1 MLMGVWFSSSRRP
14 TAQGRQ
20 APPNLADLPAF
31 NRLILAHQT
40 RLYTIA
46 YRALGSHPAAEVATQ
61 AAVESAYRQGAG
73 HSPAQAECALLRSLV
88 AALRRAHLTVP
99 SAPDGPLGEVP
110 FDLRLPL
117 ILVDVAGLNYDQAAD
132 ALHTTLVELIQQLAR
147 ARRML
152 CRLAPLT
159 SSLQPPASG
168 V

>member
-46 YRALGSHPAAEVATQ
+46 FRALGSHSAAEAATQ

-73 HSPAQAECALLRSLV
+73 RSPAQAECALLRSLV
-88 AALRRAHLTVP
+88 AALRRANLSTP
-99 SAPDGPLGEVP
+99 GPMDGPLGELP

-117 ILVDVAGLNYDQAAD
+117 ILIDIAGLSYDEAAD
-132 ALHTTLVELIQQLAR
+132 ALHTSLVELVQHLAR

-152 CRLAPLT
+152 CRPTAPA
-159 SSLQPPASG
+159 SSLQPPASSA
-168 V
+168 

>member
-46 YRALGSHPAAEVATQ
+46 FRALGSHPAAEAATQ

-73 HSPAQAECALLRSLV
+73 RSPAQAESALLRSLV
-88 AALRRAHLTVP
+88 AALRRAHL
-99 SAPDGPLGEVP
+99 SALASPDGPLGALP

-117 ILVDVAGLNYDQAAD
+117 ILIDVAGLSYDQAAD

-152 CRLAPLT
+152 CLSAPLAADGP
-159 SSLQPPASG
+159 LPHASA
-168 V
+168 